1 MDKLIKKIFPEEE
14 LTTVQIIDDFK
25 IIKENYDNIITEYL
39 KSTNSISSKVDIL
52 NYSGLGKTYKLKENL
67 VLPIILEEL
76 NKAKTLVPNEYS
88 LKYIIELYLNLTDN
102 VFPCIL
108 TYYEVLIDFM
118 LKNKYNKICL
128 IK

>member
-14 LTTVQIIDDFK
+14 LVTVQVIDDFK
-25 IIKENYDNIITEYL
+25 IIKENYNNVITEYL
-39 KSTNSISSKVDIL
+39 KSNNNISSKVDIL
-52 NYSGLGKTYKLKENL
+52 NYSGLGQTYKLKESL
-67 VLPIILEEL
+67 ILPIISEEL
-76 NKAKTLVPNEYS
+76 SKVKTLIPNEYS
-88 LKYIIELYLNLTDN
+88 LKNIIELYLNLTDN

>member
-1 MDKLIKKIFPEEE
+1 M
-14 LTTVQIIDDFK
+14 
-25 IIKENYDNIITEYL
+25 
-39 KSTNSISSKVDIL
+39 KSNNSISSKVDIL
-52 NYSGLGKTYKLKENL
+52 NYSGLGQTYKLRESL
-67 VLPIILEEL
+67 ILPIILEEL
-76 NKAKTLVPNEYS
+76 SKVKTIPNEYS
-88 LKYIIELYLNLTDN
+88 LKCIIELYLNLTDN

>member
-14 LTTVQIIDDFK
+14 LVTVQAIDNFK
-25 IIKENYDNIITEYL
+25 IIKENYNNVITEYL
-39 KSTNSISSKVDIL
+39 KSNNSISSKVDIL
-52 NYSGLGKTYKLKENL
+52 DYSELGQTYKLKESL
-67 VLPIILEEL
+67 ILPIILEEL
-76 NKAKTLVPNEYS
+76 SKVKTLIPNEYS
-88 LKYIIELYLNLTDN
+88 LKYIIDLYLNLTDN